1 MSVTVRKMICRTDF
15 FCSTL
20 NGWSYFKLHA
30 FLFPPLGLLDM
41 RSFEYS
47 SPSELDRSFF
57 TEQSLLSALSLEQL
71 STSRASKA
79 DGSNA
84 TLSLQASLC
93 LSLDPTSPSQ
103 ALSFSIFNTQEVENC
118 YLTVPLQGK
127 FSTPEMYLQKQ
138 KKDACFEQMYSEL
151 NPTRMS
157 WDVSLI
163 KPESSSPKLCT
174 ESSAQEQMWSPSRQ
188 CSQHSLAEVSPDGE
202 EDRASA
208 PPLMLREPQ
217 VWGTDRALS
226 CT

>member
-1 MSVTVRKMICRTDF
+1 MK
-15 FCSTL
+15 
-20 NGWSYFKLHA
+20 
-30 FLFPPLGLLDM
+30 
-41 RSFEYS
+41 SFEYS

-79 DGSNA
+79 NGSDA

-93 LSLDPTSPSQ
+93 LSLDPISPSQ
-103 ALSFSIFNTQEVENC
+103 ALSFIFNTQEAENC

-127 FSTPEMYLQKQ
+127 FSTPEVYLQKQ

-151 NPTRMS
+151 NPTQMS

-163 KPESSSPKLCT
+163 KPESNSPKPCT
-174 ESSAQEQMWSPSRQ
+174 ESSVQEQMLSPGRQ
-188 CSQHSLAEVSPDGE
+188 PSQHSLAEVSPGGE
-202 EDRASA
+202 EDGASA
-208 PPLMLREPQ
+208 PPLMRREPQ
-217 VWGTDRALS
+217 VWRPDRALS

>member
-1 MSVTVRKMICRTDF
+1 MK
-15 FCSTL
+15 
-20 NGWSYFKLHA
+20 
-30 FLFPPLGLLDM
+30 
-41 RSFEYS
+41 SFEYS

-71 STSRASKA
+71 STSRASNA
-79 DGSNA
+79 DGSDA

-127 FSTPEMYLQKQ
+127 FSTPEVYLQKQ

-163 KPESSSPKLCT
+163 KAESNSPKLCT
-174 ESSAQEQMWSPSRQ
+174 ESSAPELMWSPSRQ
-188 CSQHSLAEVSPDGE
+188 PSRHSLAEVSPGGE
-202 EDRASA
+202 EDRDSA
-208 PPLMLREPQ
+208 PPLMRREPQ
-217 VWGTDRALS
+217 VWRPDRALS

>member
-1 MSVTVRKMICRTDF
+1 MK
-15 FCSTL
+15 
-20 NGWSYFKLHA
+20 
-30 FLFPPLGLLDM
+30 
-41 RSFEYS
+41 SFEYS

-71 STSRASKA
+71 STSRVLKG
-79 DGSNA
+79 DGSDA

-93 LSLDPTSPSQ
+93 LSLDSISPSQ
-103 ALSFSIFNTQEVENC
+103 ALSFSILNTQDVENC

-127 FSTPEMYLQKQ
+127 FSTPEVYLQKQ

-163 KPESSSPKLCT
+163 KPESNSPKLCV
-174 ESSAQEQMWSPSRQ
+174 ESSTQEQMWSPN
-188 CSQHSLAEVSPDGE
+188 SQHSQHSQAEVSPGGE
-202 EDRASA
+202 EDSASA

-217 VWGTDRALS
+217 VWSPDRALS